1 MKLLPR
7 NTGAKSAWLAALAV
21 LLVTA
26 PCTWAAQMRILH
38 LDAASSL
45 ETPQSAVRGST
56 PGTRL
61 RLSAGARQF
70 DFLLEP
76 NSQLLPNG
84 QSAGIEV
91 FKGRLPGLQGSW
103 ARLTRRNGH
112 YQGIYS
118 DGATI
123 YLVDQA
129 GGLRPHSVQAA
140 ALQQDATV
148 IYKLSDTELTGVVF
162 DGDTI
167 DMRRTGNDALNA
179 MIDDMQPGIAAAQ
192 AAGLRRLE
200 VAVVADAQLAALDG
214 INTLPNIIAR
224 MNIVDGIFSSQA
236 GVQIHLAGT
245 TITDTA
251 TQPFTSTVP
260 STLLDQV
267 KSYRS
272 GSSVQQSA
280 GLTHLMTGRDM
291 DGQTVGIAY
300 IGSVCNRS
308 YGSSLSEARV
318 SVTFDALV
326 AAHEVGHT
334 FGAPHDGETGG
345 ACASTSAS
353 DYLMAARISGS
364 STLSNCSLDQMV
376 STITTATCLTAVD
389 LPDIAISAPATA
401 RIVLNQPTSVTVTVR
416 SIGTATVT
424 GASLTVTPAAGVN
437 VVSGTLSGGSCALS
451 GGKLNC
457 TLGDLP
463 ANDSRDVQLVFNG
476 TASGN
481 TSAVLQLAAAND
493 GLATN
498 NKVTLAL
505 TSAPGAD
512 LSVKATADASSVT
525 VGQSTIVRLA
535 LSNLGLGSVTDGKL
549 TGTLP
554 AGIVVQSVSGGGVS
568 CTVVGTALT
577 CSGISLTVNGQTS
590 VNLGISVQQAG
601 AQVFSFNLQSTALID
616 PQTSNNDSSL
626 TVTGTQVV
634 TPPSTT
640 PATTPAS
647 GNSTSGGGG
656 SLDVTLL
663 LGLLLLTG
671 LRLRG
676 RAGLAAR

>member
-7 NTGAKSAWLAALAV
+7 NTGAKLGWFAAAAV
-21 LLVTA
+21 LLVTT

-38 LDAASSL
+38 LDAASSV
-45 ETPQSAVRGST
+45 ETPQTAVRGST

-76 NSQLLPNG
+76 NSQLLANG
-84 QSAGIEV
+84 KNAGIEV

-103 ARLTRRNGH
+103 ARLTRRNGNF
-112 YQGIYS
+112 QGIYS

-129 GGLRPHSVQAA
+129 GGLQPHSAQAA
-140 ALQQDATV
+140 ALQQDTTV
-148 IYKLSDTELTGVVF
+148 VYKLSDTELTGVVF

-167 DMRRTGNDALNA
+167 DMRRTGSDALNA
-179 MIDDMQPGIAAAQ
+179 MVGDMLPGMAAAQ

-214 INTLPNIIAR
+214 ANTLPNIIAR
-224 MNIVDGIFSSQA
+224 MHIVDGIFSSQV

-245 TITDTA
+245 TITDA
-251 TQPFTSTVP
+251 ASQPFTSTSP

-272 GSSVQQSA
+272 GSSVQQAA

-353 DYLMAARISGS
+353 DYLMASRISGS
-364 STLSNCSLDQMV
+364 STLSNCSMDQMV
-376 STITTATCLTAVD
+376 STITNATCLTPVD
-389 LPDIAISAPATA
+389 LPDIAISAPGTA

-416 SIGTATVT
+416 SIGTAAVT

-437 VVSGTLSGGSCALS
+437 VVSGSLNGGSCALS

-457 TLGDLP
+457 SLGDMP
-463 ANDSRDVQLVFNG
+463 ANDSRDVQLVFTG

-498 NKVTLAL
+498 NKATLAL

-512 LSVKATADASSVT
+512 LSVKATADAGSVT
-525 VGQSTIVRLA
+525 VGQSTTVRLA

-568 CTVVGTALT
+568 CTVVGTALS
-577 CSGISLTVNGQTS
+577 CSGIALSVNGQAT

-601 AQVFSFNLQSTALID
+601 AQLFSFNLQSTALID
-616 PQTSNNDSSL
+616 PQTGNNDSTL

-634 TPPSTT
+634 TTPTTT

-663 LGLLLLTG
+663 LGLVLLTG
-671 LRLRG
+671 LRLRARAG
-676 RAGLAAR
+676 RAAR

>member
-7 NTGAKSAWLAALAV
+7 NTGAKLGWFAAVAV
-21 LLVTA
+21 LLVTT

-38 LDAASSL
+38 LDAASSV
-45 ETPQSAVRGST
+45 ETPQAAVRGST

-70 DFLLEP
+70 DFLLES
-76 NSQLLPNG
+76 NSQLLPHG
-84 QSAGIEV
+84 QIAGIEA

-103 ARLTRRNGH
+103 ARLTRRNGQ

-118 DGATI
+118 DGASI
-123 YLVDQA
+123 YMVDQA
-129 GGLRPHSVQAA
+129 GGLQPHSAQAA
-140 ALQQDATV
+140 VLQPDTTV
-148 IYKLSDTELTGVVF
+148 IYKLSDTELSGAVF

-167 DMRRTGNDALNA
+167 DMRRTGTDALHA
-179 MIDDMQPGIAAAQ
+179 MVDDMLPGMAAAQ

-214 INTLPNIIAR
+214 VNTLPNIIAR

-245 TITDTA
+245 TITDAA

-334 FGAPHDGETGG
+334 FGAPHDGESGG

-353 DYLMAARISGS
+353 DYLMASRISGS
-364 STLSNCSLDQMV
+364 STLSNCSVDQMA
-376 STITTATCLTAVD
+376 STITNATCLAPVD

-437 VVSGTLSGGSCALS
+437 VVSGSLNGGSCALT
-451 GGKLNC
+451 GGKLTC
-457 TLGDLP
+457 TLGDMTGG
-463 ANDSRDVQLVFNG
+463 DSRDVQLVFNG

-498 NKVTLAL
+498 NKATLAL

-525 VGQSTIVRLA
+525 VGQSTTVRLA

-577 CSGISLTVNGQTS
+577 CSGIALTVNGQTT

-601 AQVFSFNLQSTALID
+601 AQLFSFNLQSSALID
-616 PQTSNNDSSL
+616 PQTGNNDSAL

-634 TPPSTT
+634 ITPATT

-656 SLDVTLL
+656 SWT
-663 LGLLLLTG
+663 
-671 LRLRG
+671 
-676 RAGLAAR
+676 